1 MKMPIAWHRERLANM
16 TRHWDRKAAVWGRE
30 IQRLQEL
37 LQSASEERELYR
49 SRIDQAEAEGQ
60 DDLEADM
67 SSILRAKQ

>member
-1 MKMPIAWHRERLANM
+1 MKMPIAWHRKRLANM
-16 TRHWDRKAAVWGRE
+16 TRHWERKAAVWGRE

-37 LQSASEERELYR
+37 LRSASEERELYR

>member
-16 TRHWDRKAAVWGRE
+16 TRHWERKAAVWGRE

-37 LQSASEERELYR
+37 LRSASEAQAVYRAQIER
-49 SRIDQAEAEGQ
+49 AEAEGQ

-67 SSILRAKQ
+67 SSILRAAR